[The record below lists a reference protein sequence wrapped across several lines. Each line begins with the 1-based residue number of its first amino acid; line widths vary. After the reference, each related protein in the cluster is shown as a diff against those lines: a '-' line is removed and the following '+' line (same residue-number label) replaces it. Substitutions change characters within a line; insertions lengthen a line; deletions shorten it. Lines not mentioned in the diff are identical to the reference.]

1 MMYKIQEI
9 IKQFKT
15 SNFFRNAIIS
25 YFLIG
30 CVTMILFSGI
40 IVWNTKN
47 VSIKQIN
54 DINLTM
60 LTQASNTGK
69 LIIEDICNK
78 FFKEFSNNS
87 VIISAIRNSELSLQQ
102 RSSLQTLFQN
112 YLSENSVL
120 GSISVYNLK
129 NNLEFTVYSEKYAA
143 EQKIKDT
150 DMAER
155 LRNFKPDDEM
165 IFARCVRTDL
175 KQQNDIDD
183 LKYITIVFRIDNSS
197 ALVVNIDQKRFDK
210 LINVSSHADIQQTVV
225 LNNRHNIISGAA
237 NEFSAKQMQQ
247 ISRLISN
254 SEQPVGSFSFNNK
267 LINYVKSGY
276 LDYIYI
282 NIYDAKQLPGAGK
295 HLIFFIVC
303 SAIILTLLNL
313 LLGIF
318 CSQKLYRPVKK
329 IVNTF
334 YKKRL
339 SEIEKNNEL
348 DLIFKDFSKL
358 RSDFNSLQRTE
369 NKYILTQRNRLLRE
383 VLLGNITPHDKFYDD
398 LLAECS
404 IKFVE
409 DYFTIITFKIDWN
422 NLEPNIET
430 DIEPDL
436 LQYAVMNIGCELL
449 SDICQVFTVEMENT
463 FILNH
468 AQNCFAN
475 AEAEQALTDTVKN
488 IQAYIE
494 SYFNIT
500 VTMVIGES
508 NVSLSDVST
517 AFNHAKYAA
526 LYSLVYEP
534 ASVIYYRDVIKRT
547 EIDATYPR
555 ATEKKIIE
563 ALRTEDF
570 NEVGTNITKFINEL
584 KELEYNKIFFFVTQ
598 LILDLGKACK
608 EIYNTDAE
616 IPDISI
622 VDMINEIETLDEI
635 KDILFNYCKDI
646 TENQT
651 YIEVDKKDA
660 IAKSII
666 DYVEQNYRDPALNID
681 MIASKLGYSTNYVRS
696 IFKNACNISLSTYI
710 NDKRFEEIYRM
721 LKQTNLSVKDVCEMV
736 GLKYGGYFHAAF
748 KKRTGFTPD
757 KYRML
762 HKKDGGA
769 DMFLDSFLC

>member
-1 MMYKIQEI
+1 MNKIQEI

-60 LTQASNTGK
+60 LTQASNTGS

-87 VIISAIRNSELSLQQ
+87 LIISAMCNSELSLQQ

-112 YLSENSVL
+112 YLSENSIL
-120 GSISVYNLK
+120 GSISVYSLK

-143 EQKIKDT
+143 EQKIKDI

-225 LNNRHNIISGAA
+225 LNNRQNIISGAA
-237 NEFSAKQMQQ
+237 NELSAEQMQQ

-254 SEQPVGSFSFNNK
+254 SEQPVGSLSFNNK

-282 NIYDAKQLPGAGK
+282 NIYDAKQLPGTGK

-313 LLGIF
+313 LFGIF
-318 CSQKLYRPVKK
+318 FSQKLYHPVKK
-329 IVNTF
+329 IVNTL
-334 YKKRL
+334 YKKDL
-339 SEIEKNNEL
+339 AKLKKNNEL
-348 DLIFKDFSKL
+348 DLIFKDISKL
-358 RSDFNSLQRTE
+358 RSDFNSLQRVE
-369 NKYILTQRNRLLRE
+369 NKYILAQRNRLLRE

-409 DYFTIITFKIDWN
+409 DYFTIITFKIDRN
-422 NLEPNIET
+422 NLEPNVET

-449 SDICQVFTVEMENT
+449 SDICPVFAVEMENT

-488 IQAYIE
+488 IQTYIE
-494 SYFNIT
+494 NYFNIT

-508 NVSLSDVST
+508 TVSLSDVST
-517 AFNHAKYAA
+517 AFNHAKYAE

-547 EIDATYPR
+547 EIDAIYPR

-563 ALRTEDF
+563 ALRTENF
-570 NEVGTNITKFINEL
+570 NEINTNITKFINEL

-598 LILDLGKACK
+598 LILELGKACK

-616 IPDISI
+616 IPDINI
-622 VDMINEIETLDEI
+622 ADMINEIETLDEI

-660 IAKSII
+660 IVKSII
-666 DYVEQNYRDPALNID
+666 DYVEQNYQNPALNID
-681 MIASKLGYSTNYVRS
+681 IIASNFGYSTNYVRS

-721 LKQTNLSVKDVCEMV
+721 LKQTNLSVKDICEMV
-736 GLKYGGYFHAAF
+736 GLKYGGYFHTAF

-757 KYRML
+757 KYRTL
-762 HKKDGGA
+762 HKKD
-769 DMFLDSFLC
+769 

>member
-1 MMYKIQEI
+1 MNKIQEI

-15 SNFFRNAIIS
+15 SNFFRNTIIS

-40 IVWNTKN
+40 IVWNIKN

-60 LTQASNTGK
+60 LTQAANTGK

-87 VIISAIRNSELSLQQ
+87 VIISAMRNSELSLQQ

-129 NNLEFTVYSEKYAA
+129 NNLEFTVYSEKYAD
-143 EQKIKDT
+143 EQKIKDI

-155 LRNFKPDDEM
+155 LRNFKPNDEM

-210 LINVSSHADIQQTVV
+210 LINLSSHADIQQTVV

-237 NEFSAKQMQQ
+237 NEFSAEQMQQ

-267 LINYVKSGY
+267 LINYVKSSY

-348 DLIFKDFSKL
+348 DLIFKDISKL
-358 RSDFNSLQRTE
+358 RSDFNSLQRVE
-369 NKYILTQRNRLLRE
+369 NKYILAQRNRLLRE

-449 SDICQVFTVEMENT
+449 SDICPVFTVEMENT

-488 IQAYIE
+488 IQTYIE
-494 SYFNIT
+494 NYFNIT

-508 NVSLSDVST
+508 TVSLSDVST
-517 AFNHAKYAA
+517 AFNHAKYAE

-547 EIDATYPR
+547 EIDAIYPR

-622 VDMINEIETLDEI
+622 ADMINEIETLDEI

-681 MIASKLGYSTNYVRS
+681 MIASKFGYSTNYVRS

-721 LKQTNLSVKDVCEMV
+721 LKQTNLSVKDICEMV
-736 GLKYGGYFHAAF
+736 GLKYGGYFHTAF

-762 HKKDGGA
+762 HKKD
-769 DMFLDSFLC
+769 